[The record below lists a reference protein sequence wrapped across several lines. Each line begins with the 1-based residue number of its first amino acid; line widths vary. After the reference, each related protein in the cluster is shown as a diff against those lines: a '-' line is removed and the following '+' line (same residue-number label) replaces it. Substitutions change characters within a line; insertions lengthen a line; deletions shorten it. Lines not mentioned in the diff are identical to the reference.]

1 MLPGLKRQCS
11 NCIGKYINSDNV
23 LQVLRSAR
31 LFNQARLED
40 QCSEFI
46 ANNLVNVSSVAVE
59 ISCIGIFGKCYFC
72 PFTLSNG
79 FIPFLNLS
87 RHSCVK
93 KKIITWELE
102 FAKLKIYSDNKGERG
117 KNKTEMTISLY
128 TVFIYMYI

>member
-59 ISCIGIFGKCYFC
+59 ISCIGIFWHVIFALLH
-72 PFTLSNG
+72 FLTVLS
-79 FIPFLNLS
+79 L
-87 RHSCVK
+87 
-93 KKIITWELE
+93 LE
-102 FAKLKIYSDNKGERG
+102 FVQAQLR
-117 KNKTEMTISLY
+117 
-128 TVFIYMYI
+128 